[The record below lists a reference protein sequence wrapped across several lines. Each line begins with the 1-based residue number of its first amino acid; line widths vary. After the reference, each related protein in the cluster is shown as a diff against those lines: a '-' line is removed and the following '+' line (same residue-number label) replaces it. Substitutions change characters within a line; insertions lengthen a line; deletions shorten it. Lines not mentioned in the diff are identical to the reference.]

1 MNQNSVS
8 YVRKCFQLRLMQK
21 YLTDYFETLTD
32 YFEAGLCCLTHIF
45 CEHISAPV
53 TQVDHHIKI
62 ISIERI
68 ILNFFLVFF

>member
-21 YLTDYFETLTD
+21 YLTD

-68 ILNFFLVFF
+68 ILKFFLVFF